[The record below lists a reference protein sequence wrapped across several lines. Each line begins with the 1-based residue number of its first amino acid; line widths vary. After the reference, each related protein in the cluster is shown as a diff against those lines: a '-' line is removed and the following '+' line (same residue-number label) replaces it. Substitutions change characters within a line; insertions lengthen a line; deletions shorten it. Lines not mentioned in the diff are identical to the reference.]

1 MKPLGQ
7 FDRDYADRMTK
18 AMTGAMVEV
27 AHDKAT
33 NVALLRNGEIYD
45 ALLTIMASIL
55 ATSKETDTPRGVR
68 LMAEAMA
75 KDLAKRIAR
84 CREELFARGVLDR
97 EGTNPRQEFMRL
109 KNWLSAKVHIAER
122 EALVWPV

>member
-1 MKPLGQ
+1 MKMKPLGQ

-18 AMTGAMVEV
+18 AMTGAMVE
-27 AHDKAT
+27 
-33 NVALLRNGEIYD
+33 VALLRNGEIYD

-75 KDLAKRIAR
+75 KDLAQRIAR
-84 CREELFARGVLDR
+84 CREEMKGKTMPFEVA
-97 EGTNPRQEFMRL
+97 EFTG
-109 KNWLSAKVHIAER
+109 AH
-122 EALVWPV
+122 

>member
-1 MKPLGQ
+1 MTMKPLGQ

-84 CREELFARGVLDR
+84 CREEMKGKTMPFEVA
-97 EGTNPRQEFMRL
+97 EFTT
-109 KNWLSAKVHIAER
+109 AH
-122 EALVWPV
+122 

>member
-18 AMTGAMVEV
+18 AMTGAMVE
-27 AHDKAT
+27 
-33 NVALLRNGEIYD
+33 VALLRNGEIYD

-75 KDLAKRIAR
+75 KDLAQRIAR
-84 CREELFARGVLDR
+84 CREEMKGKTMPFEVA
-97 EGTNPRQEFMRL
+97 EFTG
-109 KNWLSAKVHIAER
+109 AH
-122 EALVWPV
+122 